1 MIRFIIG
8 LILVMGNVDNEEF
21 TIASTSIITI
31 GLIFVVWAGLDF
43 RSKDETNYKTVQL
56 KKKPRRRQ

>member
-43 RSKDETNYKTVQL
+43 RAKDETNYKSVQL
-56 KKKPRRRQ
+56 KKKSRRRQ

>member
-21 TIASTSIITI
+21 TIASTSIIVI
-31 GLIFVVWAGLDF
+31 GLIFVIWAGLDF
-43 RSKDETNYKTVQL
+43 RAKDETNYK
-56 KKKPRRRQ
+56 